1 MPHMHDQDAKPRR
14 ALLKALS
21 LDLLQR
27 SQDTVHHKVAAAA
40 AARYVLCAT
49 RFLRVL
55 RAMRAPAAFC
65 VLAPT
70 ALPLSGRRLHYR
82 VYR

>member
-21 LDLLQR
+21 LLQR

-55 RAMRAPAAFC
+55 RAMRAPAAP
-65 VLAPT
+65 A
-70 ALPLSGRRLHYR
+70 
-82 VYR
+82 